1 MQCSSW
7 LTDVAIILSIVT
19 CGIYGLY
26 WFVVLSDDVKD
37 YSNDQ
42 EMMSGGVALLLTI
55 VTCGIF
61 GIYWAYKLGK
71 NMFTAQQ
78 INNLPATDNSIVYL
92 LLEFFGLGI
101 VAWAIIQSDLN
112 AITRAKNGVSP
123 QAQ

>member
-1 MQCSSW
+1 MKVERNIA
-7 LTDVAIILSIVT
+7 VAIILSIVT

-26 WFVVLSDDVKD
+26 WFVVISDDVKD

-55 VTCGIF
+55 FTCGIF

-78 INNLPATDNSIVYL
+78 MNNLPATDNSVVYL
-92 LLEFFGLGI
+92 LLELFGLGI

-112 AITRAKNGVSP
+112 AITRARNGVSS

>member
-1 MQCSSW
+1 MK
-7 LTDVAIILSIVT
+7 TERNIAVAIILSIVT

-26 WFVVLSDDVKD
+26 WFVVLSDDVKN
-37 YSNDQ
+37 YSNDS

-71 NMFTAQQ
+71 NMFVAQQ

-112 AITRAKNGVSP
+112 AITRARNSVSP

>member
-1 MQCSSW
+1 MKQERNIA
-7 LTDVAIILSIVT
+7 VAIILSIIT

-112 AITRAKNGVSP
+112 AITRSRNGVSP

>member
-1 MQCSSW
+1 MKQERNIA
-7 LTDVAIILSIVT
+7 VAIILSIVT

>member
-1 MQCSSW
+1 MKVERNIA
-7 LTDVAIILSIVT
+7 VAIILSIVT

-26 WFVVLSDDVKD
+26 RFVVLSDDVKD

-55 VTCGIF
+55 FTCGLF

-78 INNLPATDNSIVYL
+78 MNNLPATDNSVVYL
-92 LLEFFGLGI
+92 LLELFGLGI

-112 AITRAKNGVSP
+112 AITRARNGVSQ

>member
-1 MQCSSW
+1 MKVERNIA
-7 LTDVAIILSIVT
+7 VAIILSIVT

-55 VTCGIF
+55 FTCGIF

-78 INNLPATDNSIVYL
+78 MNNLPATDNSVVYL
-92 LLEFFGLGI
+92 LLELFGLGI

-112 AITRAKNGVSP
+112 AITRARNGVSQ

>member
-1 MQCSSW
+1 MKVERNIA
-7 LTDVAIILSIVT
+7 VAIILSIVT

-26 WFVVLSDDVKD
+26 WFVVISDDVKD

-55 VTCGIF
+55 FTCGIF

-78 INNLPATDNSIVYL
+78 MYNLPATDNSVVYL
-92 LLEFFGLGI
+92 LLELFGLGI

-112 AITRAKNGVSP
+112 AITRARNGVSQ

>member
-1 MQCSSW
+1 MKEERNIA
-7 LTDVAIILSIVT
+7 VAIILTIVT

-26 WFVVLSDDVKD
+26 WFVVISDDVKD

-61 GIYWAYKLGK
+61 GFYWAYKLGK
-71 NMFTAQQ
+71 NMFSAQQ
-78 INNLPATDNSIVYL
+78 MNNLPATDNSVLYL
-92 LLEFFGLGI
+92 ILELFGLGI
-101 VAWAIIQSDLN
+101 IVWAIIQNDLN
-112 AITRAKNGVSP
+112 TITRTKKGVAP